1 MIVFRSRLRD
11 GVADAYNPDAERM
24 FGLAVAMPG
33 FAAAKDFVADDGER
47 CAVIEFDS
55 AEHLAAWRD
64 HGEHAATQQRGRER
78 YYSEY
83 RLSVCGVIRE
93 SHFDGA
99 VVTRRDA
106 DTRGEF
112 RQTERLG
119 NIIVRAKIE
128 RPDLAGFIVS
138 D

>member
-1 MIVFRSRLRD
+1 MPDPRLIVFRSRLKG
-11 GVADAYNPDAERM
+11 GVADAYAPDAERM

-33 FAAAKDFVADDGER
+33 FVAAKDFIADNGDR

-64 HGEHAATQQRGRER
+64 HEQHAPMQQRGRDR

-93 SHFDGA
+93 SRFD
-99 VVTRRDA
+99 
-106 DTRGEF
+106 
-112 RQTERLG
+112 
-119 NIIVRAKIE
+119 
-128 RPDLAGFIVS
+128 
-138 D
+138 